1 MSRSS
6 RIVYRGVHG
15 VVRANFFWPGV
26 INAFSAVQITAG
38 EVNVGATE
46 PPPPG
51 AKGQNFFYILGAA
64 NVWVSNVCPHENPSA
79 GQVGGVEFLLH
90 VDWNSPLDVAVTI
103 TRTRG

>member
-1 MSRSS
+1 M
-6 RIVYRGVHG
+6 IVYRGVHG

-46 PPPPG
+46 PTPPG

-64 NVWVSNVCPHENPSA
+64 NVSCWQPTRKRMSGSAPKSWNARWTCVVS
-79 GQVGGVEFLLH
+79 
-90 VDWNSPLDVAVTI
+90 
-103 TRTRG
+103 